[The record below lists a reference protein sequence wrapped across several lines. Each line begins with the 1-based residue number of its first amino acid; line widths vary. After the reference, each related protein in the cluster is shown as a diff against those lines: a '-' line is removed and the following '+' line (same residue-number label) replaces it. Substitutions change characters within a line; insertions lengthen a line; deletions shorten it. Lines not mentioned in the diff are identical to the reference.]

1 MGEPGESPP
10 VKPSPATTS
19 PGRLD
24 SWKEIA
30 SYLRRDVTTV
40 QRWEKRE
47 GMPVHRHLHD
57 RSGSVYAFTSEL
69 DGWFEG
75 RSNRLQTE
83 KEATAAAE
91 SDRPR
96 AGPLDP
102 ERDPGPSFRTTAFR
116 RWLVLG
122 TVAVLA
128 VAALTYVMGRSLAGN
143 LARPQIKSLAVLP
156 LTNLSGDTTQEYLA
170 DWMNEAL
177 IVHLSEIHDLRVISR
192 TSVMRFKDT
201 HLSIP
206 DIATKLNVDAVVEGS
221 VIRQGSRIR
230 IHAQL
235 IRAATDEHFWSEA
248 YDGDLQDVL
257 TLQSEVAQAIARKVE
272 ITASGEEH
280 ARLAHA
286 SSVAPE
292 VYESYLKGRFTKSN
306 SRAGVDESVAYFNDA
321 IRKDP
326 TFAPAYVG
334 LAGAY
339 NKLGT
344 IFVGAP
350 PDEVRPKVMSNARK
364 ALELDPQL
372 AEAHALLADVLQR
385 QWHWAE
391 AEAEYKRALELNPND
406 PVAHVAFAG
415 WLVCQ
420 GRTDEALGWS
430 RRARELDPLGVSG
443 DDTGW
448 ILFQA
453 RRYDE
458 AVRELRSVLAVHPDN
473 AFAYWRL
480 GFVLVQAG
488 QAEEAV
494 SVLEKALSISTRS
507 PGVAGVLIR
516 AYAHAGRRSHALR
529 LLAELKRRRQSG
541 YVPAGAFVNAYL
553 GLGDYD
559 QAFVWMEQAYQEQSN
574 ILQFAKVHPFFDP
587 VRQDPRFQDL
597 LRRIGLS

>member
-1 MGEPGESPP
+1 
-10 VKPSPATTS
+10 
-19 PGRLD
+19 
-24 SWKEIA
+24 
-30 SYLRRDVTTV
+30 
-40 QRWEKRE
+40 
-47 GMPVHRHLHD
+47 
-57 RSGSVYAFTSEL
+57 
-69 DGWFEG
+69 
-75 RSNRLQTE
+75 
-83 KEATAAAE
+83 
-91 SDRPR
+91 
-96 AGPLDP
+96 
-102 ERDPGPSFRTTAFR
+102 
-116 RWLVLG
+116 
-122 TVAVLA
+122 
-128 VAALTYVMGRSLAGN
+128 
-143 LARPQIKSLAVLP
+143 
-156 LTNLSGDTTQEYLA
+156 
-170 DWMNEAL
+170 
-177 IVHLSEIHDLRVISR
+177 
-192 TSVMRFKDT
+192 
-201 HLSIP
+201 
-206 DIATKLNVDAVVEGS
+206 
-221 VIRQGSRIR
+221 
-230 IHAQL
+230 
-235 IRAATDEHFWSEA
+235 
-248 YDGDLQDVL
+248 
-257 TLQSEVAQAIARKVE
+257 
-272 ITASGEEH
+272 
-280 ARLAHA
+280 
-286 SSVAPE
+286 